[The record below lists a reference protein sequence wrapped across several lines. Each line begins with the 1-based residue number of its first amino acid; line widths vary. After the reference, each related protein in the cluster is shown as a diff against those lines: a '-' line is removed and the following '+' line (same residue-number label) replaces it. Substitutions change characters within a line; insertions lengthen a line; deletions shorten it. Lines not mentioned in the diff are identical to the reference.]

1 MDIISHL
8 TRTVTPAVL
17 GDDNNPA
24 KRNLLEQFYA
34 IFAARLAD
42 KDTYGRFANEN
53 IAQDDQGFYDRVWT
67 DGSHR
72 DQISRELA
80 SQHNVDATAS
90 RGLVAMAAP
99 LAFHE
104 IKSLAG
110 NTPVPQFLND
120 NLSNYQ
126 HHIPAWA
133 AGVVPA
139 GMVASAPAGERIS
152 NTTSTAPLVRE
163 EEKSGSFMKALLPI
177 IGLIILG
184 ALAWALLRGCQEDP
198 APVATPVA
206 TEEVATDEQT
216 VVAADI
222 EPASLTLS
230 TGEANTLYA
239 CRMNVGDEA
248 LQTNVMNALS
258 NTFGAEADKCRADV
272 DDSFAADMPAAAQL
286 SSILPIFQSVPDANM
301 VIKGDEII
309 VNAADEGVLDQLVND
324 LQAAAPGM
332 TVSAEGPLDLQ
343 GEIDDS
349 LVATDTAMNNLGE
362 NPDPRDVA
370 RALSL
375 QVINFELD
383 KAIIPDVN
391 KPYLD
396 RAAKIITEVPNM
408 ELMIIG
414 HTDSQASNAYNMDL
428 SQQRANAVKDYL
440 VSKGVDA
447 SKLST
452 KGMGETDPV
461 ATNATEQGRFRNRRI
476 EFTVYDESMATEDSN
491 GISLTAGNEG
501 DIDMNN
507 DIDADMNMPDPDL
520 NPLDNNNDDV
530 TVDGDDRMLDA
541 DGTLADPDLNP
552 LDNNNDDILPD
563 SDDPSQGTDLDPTN

>member
-8 TRTVTPAVL
+8 TRTVSPAVL
-17 GDDNNPA
+17 GDDNDPA
-24 KRNLLEQFYA
+24 KKSLLEQFYA

-42 KDTYGRFANEN
+42 NETYSRFANES
-53 IAQDDQGFYDRVWT
+53 IASDDQGFYDRVWT

-80 SQHNVDATAS
+80 GKHNVDSTAA

-110 NTPVPQFLND
+110 TTPVPQFLND

-139 GMVASAPAGERIS
+139 SMIAGAPIIGERIS
-152 NTTSTAPLVRE
+152 DTTSTAPLVRE
-163 EEKSGSFMKALLPI
+163 EEQGGSFMKALLPI

-184 ALAWALLRGCQEDP
+184 ALAWALLRGCQENP
-198 APVATPVA
+198 EPVGTPV
-206 TEEVATDEQT
+206 VAEQQVT
-216 VVAADI
+216 NDGQEVVAAAI
-222 EPASLTLS
+222 EPASLMLA

-248 LQTNVMNALS
+248 LQTTVMSALS
-258 NTFGAEADKCRADV
+258 NAFGTEADKCRADI
-272 DDSFAADMPAAAQL
+272 DDGFATDMPAAAQL
-286 SSILPIFQSVPDANM
+286 PSILTIFQNVADASM
-301 VIKGDEII
+301 MIKGDQIT
-309 VNAADEGVLDQLVND
+309 VNAPDADILNQLVAD
-324 LQAAAPGM
+324 LQAVAPGM
-332 TVSAEGPLDLQ
+332 TVVAEGSLDLQ
-343 GEIDDS
+343 GEIDNS
-349 LVATDTAMNNLGE
+349 LVASEAAISSLGE

-383 KAIIPDVN
+383 KALIPDVN

-396 RAAKIITEVPNM
+396 RAAEIIMQVPDM

-414 HTDSQASNAYNMDL
+414 HTDAQASNPYNMQL
-428 SQQRANAVKDYL
+428 SQDRANAVKEYL
-440 VSKGVDA
+440 VSKGVDG

-476 EFTVYDESMATEDSN
+476 EFSVYDDSMAMDDN
-491 GISLTAGNEG
+491 GIAVTAGDNG
-501 DIDMNN
+501 DVQMREDGMT
-507 DIDADMNMPDPDL
+507 MPDPDL
-520 NPLDNNNDDV
+520 NPLDNNNDD
-530 TVDGDDRMLDA
+530 L
-541 DGTLADPDLNP
+541 
-552 LDNNNDDILPD
+552 LPD
-563 SDDPSQGTDLDPTN
+563 NDDPSQNTVLDPTS

>member
-8 TRTVTPAVL
+8 TRTVSPAVL
-17 GDDNNPA
+17 GDDNDPA
-24 KRNLLEQFYA
+24 KKSLLEQFYA

-42 KDTYGRFANEN
+42 NETYSRFANES
-53 IAQDDQGFYDRVWT
+53 IASDDQGFYDRVWT

-80 SQHNVDATAS
+80 GKHNVDSTAA

-110 NTPVPQFLND
+110 TTPVPQFLND

-139 GMVASAPAGERIS
+139 SMIAGAPIIGERIS
-152 NTTSTAPLVRE
+152 DTTSTAPLVRE
-163 EEKSGSFMKALLPI
+163 EEQGGSFMKALLPI

-184 ALAWALLRGCQEDP
+184 ALAWALLRGCQENP
-198 APVATPVA
+198 EPVGTPV
-206 TEEVATDEQT
+206 VAEQQVT
-216 VVAADI
+216 NDGQEVVAAAI
-222 EPASLTLS
+222 EPASLMLA

-248 LQTNVMNALS
+248 LQTTVMSALS
-258 NTFGAEADKCRADV
+258 NAFGAEADKCRADI
-272 DDSFAADMPAAAQL
+272 DDGFATDMPAAAQL
-286 SSILPIFQSVPDANM
+286 PSILTIFQNVADASM
-301 VIKGDEII
+301 IIKGDQII
-309 VNAADEGVLDQLVND
+309 VNAPDADVLDQLVAD

-332 TVSAEGPLDLQ
+332 TVIAEGPLDLQ
-343 GEIDDS
+343 GEIDNS
-349 LVATDTAMNNLGE
+349 LVASEAAISSLGE

-383 KAIIPDVN
+383 KALIPDVN

-396 RAAKIITEVPNM
+396 RAAEIIMQVPDM

-414 HTDSQASNAYNMDL
+414 HTDAQASNPYNMQL
-428 SQQRANAVKDYL
+428 SQDRANAVKEYL
-440 VSKGVDA
+440 VSKGVDG

-476 EFTVYDESMATEDSN
+476 EFSVYDDSMAMDDN
-491 GISLTAGNEG
+491 GIAVTASDNG
-501 DIDMNN
+501 DVQMREDGMT
-507 DIDADMNMPDPDL
+507 MPDPDL
-520 NPLDNNNDDV
+520 NPLDNNNDD
-530 TVDGDDRMLDA
+530 L
-541 DGTLADPDLNP
+541 
-552 LDNNNDDILPD
+552 LPD
-563 SDDPSQGTDLDPTN
+563 NDDPSQNTVLDPTS